1 MGDLE
6 SPQQNAAHYV
16 ALFNVLLRDKQWM
29 LSITSM
35 GGIVAGV
42 TREVEK
48 SPVHKRTF
56 INHKESGEYQM
67 AGKRAHQA
75 KGKMGEAGPQT
86 SDFKAFFFFF
96 FLFGPVQSQI
106 CELIITMQ
114 GGN

>member
-48 SPVHKRTF
+48 SPVHKCTF

-67 AGKRAHQA
+67 AGKRSHQV
-75 KGKMGEAGPQT
+75 KRKMGSSRF
-86 SDFKAFFFFF
+86 SDFCF
-96 FLFGPVQSQI
+96 
-106 CELIITMQ
+106 
-114 GGN
+114 

>member
-35 GGIVAGV
+35 GGILAGV

-48 SPVHKRTF
+48 SPMHKCTF
-56 INHKESGEYQM
+56 INHKESSEYQM
-67 AGKRAHQA
+67 AGKYSYEV
-75 KGKMGEAGPQT
+75 KGKNTERQIVSPLIL
-86 SDFKAFFFFF
+86 KC
-96 FLFGPVQSQI
+96 FGLVLRI
-106 CELIITMQ
+106 FAV
-114 GGN
+114 

>member
-67 AGKRAHQA
+67 AGKRTHQA

-96 FLFGPVQSQI
+96 FFLAQCRAKFVI
-106 CELIITMQ
+106 
-114 GGN
+114 